1 MAFLSFYDKFSE
13 LCSQRGVS
21 PSSAVKAIGLAT
33 ANPTY
38 WKRGSIP
45 KGDTLQKL
53 ADYFGV
59 SVDYLLG
66 KSSTADGYTFSD
78 GTGYGG
84 GTGSGSGFGDGTG
97 YGGPI
102 ETGSAVNGTLRLME
116 HLERLFVDAGL
127 IAEGE
132 DLSPEDTE
140 FLLLTIRQMEI
151 WFAKRD
157 SLAETAPQ
165 SPPVPTEGKDTTP
178 PQGVPETP
186 PVGK

>member
-1 MAFLSFYDKFSE
+1 MFYDRFMG
-13 LCSQRGVS
+13 LCKERGVS
-21 PSSAVKAIGLAT
+21 PSAVMVSIGLNKSNAT
-33 ANPTY
+33 F
-38 WKRGSIP
+38 WKKGSIP
-45 KGDTLQKL
+45 KGDTLRKL

-66 KSSTADGYTFSD
+66 KSSTVDGYTFSD

-84 GTGSGSGFGDGTG
+84 GTGSGAGFGDGTG

-102 ETGSAVNGTLRLME
+102 EIGSPANETLRLME

-140 FLLLTIRQMEI
+140 FLLLTIRQIEI
-151 WFAKRD
+151 WFEKRD
-157 SLAETAPQ
+157 IRAETAPQ
-165 SPPVPTEGKDTTP
+165 SLSPTSGGKDTTP
-178 PQGVPETP
+178 PPDASETP
-186 PVGK
+186 PEGK